1 MYFSQ
6 IWSVW
11 NCTSL
16 RRTLCASSKHHQ
28 RENLCIPLVLV
39 RHTCLYNGIPGRKG
53 NVFLT
58 LLKFWRQVTYRLSTC
73 LLPNLRTMLLRAR
86 AKLNKNPRQVDA
98 ICRKFRL
105 GDWFVLYQL
114 GKNIDPLI
122 FREFIN
128 DLYEKL
134 NSLDAEKNDGKL
146 Y

>member
-1 MYFSQ
+1 MLPLNIINEKIYVFL
-6 IWSVW
+6 WFWFV
-11 NCTSL
+11 
-16 RRTLCASSKHHQ
+16 TLAFITAFQVEK
-28 RENLCIPLVLV
+28 
-39 RHTCLYNGIPGRKG
+39 GI
-53 NVFLT
+53 FLT